1 METLSFWLIR
11 YLNELGQLTE
21 SDIFTSTLWPVY
33 LQSTWWSFKWEVIKE
48 PHESQG
54 KESCASFQALKIQL
68 LIVGFVTFTCFSLTV
83 LKVLVIYSDSTTST
97 TTTATSNSINNDHVH
112 HDCMFS
118 TLFLLANPLS
128 CTTHVQ
134 ISRAHTY
141 SKTLHRGIF
150 RSVKKSV
157 SLLQTM
163 VMFAMSSPYF
173 FMFQLISCLCTNHK
187 AQHRWCPLNPQY
199 ITSPLCKYKCLL
211 LTVIVYRLLTW
222 CNEKCFFFP
231 LPPMD
236 LFKCHTLNL

>member
-54 KESCASFQALKIQL
+54 KESCASFQALKIQS

-112 HDCMFS
+112 HDRMFS
-118 TLFLLANPLS
+118 TLFLLADPLS

-173 FMFQLISCLCTNHK
+173 FMFQLISCLSLTGCVQTT
-187 AQHRWCPLNPQY
+187 RLNTDGVLY
-199 ITSPLCKYKCLL
+199 IHNISPLLCVNINAYYWRKKNDSYCLSA
-211 LTVIVYRLLTW
+211 ID
-222 CNEKCFFFP
+222 F
-231 LPPMD
+231 M
-236 LFKCHTLNL
+236 